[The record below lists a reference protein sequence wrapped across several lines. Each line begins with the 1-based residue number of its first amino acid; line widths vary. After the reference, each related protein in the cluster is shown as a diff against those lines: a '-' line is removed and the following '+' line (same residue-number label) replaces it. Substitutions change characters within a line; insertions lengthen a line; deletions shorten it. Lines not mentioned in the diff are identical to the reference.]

1 MFIKAECLLRLGGYN
16 DETEQTA
23 ADLVTEVR
31 KRSFKSAAKATR
43 TVAQLKGGSTYDYG
57 HREYQCE

>member
-1 MFIKAECLLRLGGYN
+1 MEMMSRSSVWADAMFIKAECLLRLGGYN

-31 KRSFKSAAKATR
+31 K
-43 TVAQLKGGSTYDYG
+43 VL
-57 HREYQCE
+57 